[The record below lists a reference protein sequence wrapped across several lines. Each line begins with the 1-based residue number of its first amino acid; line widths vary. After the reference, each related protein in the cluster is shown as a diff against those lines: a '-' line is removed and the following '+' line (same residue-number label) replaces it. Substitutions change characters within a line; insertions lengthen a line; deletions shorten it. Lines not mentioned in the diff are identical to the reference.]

1 MSGRNRV
8 AGLLAGMLLALTGAQ
23 AAAALEIAGLNERN
37 ELLLFSDK
45 SPTQVKTVPVTGVR
59 GKLLALDVRPA
70 NGRLYA
76 VATDNA
82 IYVIDP
88 ATGVA
93 TEAAKLSVPLA
104 AIDHVVADFN
114 PQADRLR
121 VMASNGQNL
130 RVNVET
136 GQATVDKPL
145 SYHPKDKAG
154 AGKTPGIYAGAYINS
169 YAGATQTQ
177 LFDVDSLAGTYVSQ
191 DPPNDGVL
199 RTIGPLGVPAGTIVE
214 GIDIFTDAGDEYHG
228 RAVAGGVLYDLN
240 VQRGG
245 MRRLGKIGDGS
256 PVIDIAILDK
266 QH

>member
-1 MSGRNRV
+1 MSGRRQVAGWV
-8 AGLLAGMLLALTGAQ
+8 AGLVLGLAWVQ
-23 AAAALEIAGLNERN
+23 SAAALEMVGLNERN

-45 SPTQVKTVPVTGVR
+45 APGKAKTVPVSGVR

-70 NGRLYA
+70 NGKLYG
-76 VATDNA
+76 VATDNV

-88 ATGVA
+88 ATGMATVA
-93 TEAAKLSVPLA
+93 ATLSVPLA
-104 AIDHVVADFN
+104 AIDHIVADFN

-136 GQATVDKPL
+136 GQAAVDKPL
-145 SYHPKDKAG
+145 SYHPKEKVS

-177 LFDVDSLAGTYVSQ
+177 LFDVDSLAGTYVAQ
-191 DPPNDGVL
+191 DPPNDGLL
-199 RTIGPLGVPAGTIVE
+199 RTVGPLGLTAGTIVE
-214 GIDIFTDAGDEYHG
+214 GIDIFTDADDEYHG

-245 MRRLGKIGDGS
+245 MRRMGRIGDGG